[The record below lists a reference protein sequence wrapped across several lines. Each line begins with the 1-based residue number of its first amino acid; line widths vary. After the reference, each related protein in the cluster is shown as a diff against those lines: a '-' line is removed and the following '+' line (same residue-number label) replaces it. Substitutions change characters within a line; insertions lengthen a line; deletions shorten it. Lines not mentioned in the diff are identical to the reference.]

1 MESERLALYN
11 HPMTPTADEIYAVQI
26 EPLADDEKLRL
37 VELIAHELA
46 TRSGVRSLGERVD
59 AEHRQEARERFRR
72 HAGAVSLGRG
82 TGADNES
89 IDADL
94 GREFCS
100 DCQSN

>member
-1 MESERLALYN
+1 M
-11 HPMTPTADEIYAVQI
+11 HPTAEEIYAVRI

-46 TRSGVRSLGERVD
+46 VRKGGRSLGDGAHAVRLQ
-59 AEHRQEARERFRR
+59 ATRERFRR
-72 HAGAVSLGRG
+72 HAGAVGLGRP

-94 GREFCS
+94 AHEFGS
-100 DCQSN
+100 DCQPN